1 MGWKAIGSSV
11 KGTSHKQGNIPCQD
25 YSEHKVIDDV
35 IVGAVADGA
44 GSAKF
49 SNIGAKLAVKTAL
62 FHLEEFFKNL
72 KEEKKRDLQQPI
84 VSELAREV
92 FREVFREILDKVKNE
107 LKAKAS
113 EQECDFNDLACTLLA
128 FIATPDWI
136 AAMQIGDGFIV
147 IRAENSNEYK
157 LFFPPDK
164 GEYANETIFVTS
176 KDADYKMDV
185 LYNPKFICAST
196 DGLER
201 LAINFRDWKPSSG
214 FFKPF
219 EEGLKITEK
228 LEQEE
233 EDIKKWLTSEDVNT
247 RTDDD
252 KTLLLCLYEG
262 ESKSK
267 IYSSHAPS
275 INLYYIKPKEVAKQA
290 ISSPIIKDSV
300 KVSWDFLIVS
310 FLCNMLAGYLLASLW
325 MQQNPRKWIVFG
337 FGIAVVIC
345 VLSMTFT
352 NLFKWFNKTRNKPIN
367 YKYKIKNHST
377 LIQLIY
383 RIRAV
388 IIVTLSNT
396 ILGLLLGTVLYLPFR

>member
-1 MGWKAIGSSV
+1 MKWKAIARSSV
-11 KGTSHKQGNIPCQD
+11 GTSHKQGDIPCQD
-25 YSEHKVIDDV
+25 YSERKVIDDV

-49 SNIGAKLAVKTAL
+49 SDIGAKLAVKTAL
-62 FHLEEFFKNL
+62 SHLEEFFRNF
-72 KEEKKRDLQQPI
+72 KEKKKRDLQQPI
-84 VSELAREV
+84 PKKLARKV
-92 FREVFREILDKVKNE
+92 FGKIFDKVKDE
-107 LKAKAS
+107 LTAKAS
-113 EQECDFNDLACTLLA
+113 EQECELNDLACTLLA

-147 IRAENSNEYK
+147 VRAENSNEYK

-164 GEYANETIFVTS
+164 GEYANETTFVTS
-176 KDADYKMDV
+176 KDAHYEMDV
-185 LYNPKFICAST
+185 DVLDNPKFICAST

-219 EEGLKITEK
+219 EEGLKMTEN

-233 EDIKKWLTSEDVNT
+233 EDIKKWLDSEDVNT

-267 IYSSHAPS
+267 VYSSHAPS
-275 INLYYIKPKEVAKQA
+275 KNLDYIKPQKLAKEAIPSPSIKKQMN
-290 ISSPIIKDSV
+290 IIV
-300 KVSWDFLIVS
+300 DFLIVS
-310 FLCNMLAGYLLASLW
+310 FVCNILIGYLLASSLW
-325 MQQNPRKWIVFG
+325 MEPKPRKWTFFVFG
-337 FGIAVVIC
+337 ITTI
-345 VLSMTFT
+345 LWISYITFIH
-352 NLFKWFNKTRNKPIN
+352 LVKWLNKTKIKPIN
-367 YKYKIKNHST
+367 YQYKLKNYNKLFQLTYKI
-377 LIQLIY
+377 
-383 RIRAV
+383 RA

-396 ILGLLLGTVLYLPFR
+396 ILGLLIGIVLYLPFH

>member
-1 MGWKAIGSSV
+1 MKWKAIGSSV
-11 KGTSHKQGNIPCQD
+11 EGTSHKQGNIPCQD

-49 SNIGAKLAVKTAL
+49 SDIGAKLAVQTAL
-62 FHLEEFFKNL
+62 SHLEEFFKNL

-84 VSELAREV
+84 LSELAREV
-92 FREVFREILDKVKNE
+92 FREVFSEILDKVKNE

-113 EQECDFNDLACTLLA
+113 DKECDFNDLACTLLA

-147 IRAENSNEYK
+147 VRAENSNEYK

-176 KDADYKMDV
+176 KDAHYKMDV
-185 LYNPKFICAST
+185 LDNPKFICAST

-219 EEGLKITEK
+219 EEGLKMTEN

-233 EDIKKWLTSEDVNT
+233 EDIKKWLASEDVNT

-267 IYSSHAPS
+267 VYSSHGPS
-275 INLYYIKPKEVAKQA
+275 INLDYIKPQKLAKEAIPSPSIKKQMN
-290 ISSPIIKDSV
+290 IIV
-300 KVSWDFLIVS
+300 DFLIVS
-310 FLCNMLAGYLLASLW
+310 FVCNILTGYLLASLLW
-325 MQQNPRKWIVFG
+325 MEPKPKKWIFFVFG
-337 FGIAVVIC
+337 ITTI
-345 VLSMTFT
+345 LWISYITFIH
-352 NLFKWFNKTRNKPIN
+352 LVKWLNKTKFKPIN
-367 YKYKIKNHST
+367 YQYKLKNYNKLFQLTYKI
-377 LIQLIY
+377 
-383 RIRAV
+383 RA

-396 ILGLLLGTVLYLPFR
+396 ILGLLIGIVLEVV